1 MNIQVTP
8 APSDAQKVAHRHATW
23 KKLLV
28 CMLPRLAYPVVC
40 GPLRGARFVLGALA
54 GDGGGARAYFG
65 KVETEK
71 TAALARILK
80 KGHVFFDVGANVGY
94 YTVLGS
100 RLVSAS
106 GKVVAIEPAVRNI
119 AYLYRH
125 VRLNKARNVTVVT
138 AACSDKLSL
147 AAFCLAQSSA
157 ENFLRD
163 FYSGSETSGQNDWTP
178 VPTVTVDALVEQSGR
193 SPDVLKI
200 DVEGAEFAVLN
211 GARNTI
217 AKSRPS
223 VLLET
228 HSDVLQADC
237 LELLRGYGYTFQRV
251 SVAPDEFL
259 AIPTG
264 RDL

>member
-1 MNIQVTP
+1 MNTQVTP
-8 APSDAQKVAHRHATW
+8 APSDAQKAAHRHAAW
-23 KKLLV
+23 KKMLV
-28 CMLPRLAYPVVC
+28 CMLPRLAYPVVF

-94 YTVLGS
+94 YTVLAS
-100 RLVSAS
+100 RLVASS
-106 GKVVAIEPAVRNI
+106 GKVIAIEPAIRNLV
-119 AYLYRH
+119 YLYRH
-125 VRLNKARNVTVVT
+125 LHLNNAGNVTVVT
-138 AACSDKLSL
+138 AACSDKVSL
-147 AAFCLAQSSA
+147 AAFCLAQSTA
-157 ENFLRD
+157 NNFLKD
-163 FYSGSETSGQNDWTP
+163 FYTGIGTSGPGHCAP
-178 VPTVTVDALVEQSGR
+178 VPTVTVDSLVEQTGTL
-193 SPDVLKI
+193 PDVLKI
-200 DVEGAEFAVLN
+200 DVEGAEFAVLK
-211 GARNTI
+211 GAANTL
-217 AKSRPS
+217 AKSKPS

-237 LELLRGYGYTFQRV
+237 LELLRGYGYAFQRV